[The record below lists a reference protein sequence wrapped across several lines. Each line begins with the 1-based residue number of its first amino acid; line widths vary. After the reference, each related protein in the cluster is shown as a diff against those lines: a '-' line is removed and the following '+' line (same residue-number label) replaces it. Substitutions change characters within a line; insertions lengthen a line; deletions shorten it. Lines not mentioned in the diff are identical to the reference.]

1 MESTV
6 STLPTV
12 PQRILVGLDGS
23 DGSERALAWAIQVAT
38 LLKAEVVAVYV
49 LEPLSPA
56 AAGYGLAPIAL
67 PDGWLDDLRRQFEN
81 EWSAPLKHAGIPYR
95 TVFEV
100 GARGAAPTLIAVGGE
115 LHADLIVTGSRGLGG
130 FGELLLGSVSH
141 QLVQHAPVP
150 VVVIPPEQRKTAGSL
165 ARAIEPASV
174 AAP

>member
-1 MESTV
+1 M
-6 STLPTV
+6 
-12 PQRILVGLDGS
+12 
-23 DGSERALAWAIQVAT
+23 
-38 LLKAEVVAVYV
+38 
-49 LEPLSPA
+49 
-56 AAGYGLAPIAL
+56 
-67 PDGWLDDLRRQFEN
+67 
-81 EWSAPLKHAGIPYR
+81 
-95 TVFEV
+95 FEV